1 MNEPSSGS
9 MGTAQILRIVIFLG
23 LIVVAVWLL
32 YTIRST
38 LAPFFLAF
46 VLSYLLMP
54 LVDLLES
61 YRLNR
66 LVAVGVVLLALF
78 AMVFV
83 PITLVLPVIGQST
96 KKMVKSITGE
106 QDTWYCVVENTGDAV
121 VTIDR
126 FESELEDF
134 KVDGLPLKLAP
145 GGRDAGSSIFSW
157 PPQASPK
164 VVGGRDTLRVV
175 FSPQV
180 YEPRQ
185 AFLRLYGFYGGRED
199 SIVLTLKGNIEGVSS
214 VSDSLAMEPEES
226 VQFGTSEILISATQH
241 AFGKYDPSSL
251 IALKFAYET
260 SLLPWLQSAQT
271 YLEEI
276 FPMLK
281 GRDWVGEILPV
292 PKGRDWIQT
301 ANHYLQS
308 IATTLLKETPGLVG
322 QLLSWFTFFIIV
334 PFVLFFFLGQGRTI
348 KRAIIELVPNRYFEL
363 VLNLLYRID
372 GQLGGYVRGMVLSV
386 IIVSLLSSIGL
397 YFIGLEHFLL
407 IGVLAGLAN
416 VIPYL
421 GPLIGIVAGIIAT
434 VLQYSTLSFGVVL
447 PVIIVFAIVQLVD
460 NVFIAPMVVGR
471 SVNLHP
477 LLVIFAVLVGS
488 ELFGAVGMLLA
499 VPTTAVIKVSVRT
512 IYEGWRGYSV

>member
-1 MNEPSSGS
+1 MNESPSGGL
-9 MGTAQILRIVIFLG
+9 GTAQILRIVIFLG

-38 LAPFFLAF
+38 LAPFFIAF

-61 YRLNR
+61 YRLHR
-66 LVAVGVVLLALF
+66 LVAAAVVLVSVF
-78 AMVFV
+78 AIVFIPLIV
-83 PITLVLPVIGQST
+83 VMPVIVRST
-96 KKMVKSITGE
+96 EDMVERIIGE
-106 QDTWYCVVENTGDAV
+106 QGTWYCVVENTGDAV

-126 FESELEDF
+126 FESELDDF
-134 KVDGLPLKLAP
+134 KVDGLPLKLVPDERSAES
-145 GGRDAGSSIFSW
+145 AIFSW
-157 PPQASPK
+157 PPQASPR
-164 VVGGRDTLRVV
+164 VVDGRDTLRVV
-175 FSPQV
+175 FSPQAN
-180 YEPRQ
+180 EPRQ
-185 AFLRLYGFYGGRED
+185 TFLRLYGFYGGQED
-199 SIVLTLKGNIEGVSS
+199 SIVLTLRGNIEGVSS
-214 VSDSLAMEPEES
+214 LSDSLVVEPEKS
-226 VQFGTSEILISATQH
+226 VQFGEAQILISATQH
-241 AFGKYDPSSL
+241 TFGKYKPGYL
-251 IALKFAYET
+251 AVVKTYIET
-260 SLLPWLQSAQT
+260 FHASFEKWM
-271 YLEEI
+271 
-276 FPMLK
+276 PMLK
-281 GRDWVGEILPV
+281 EWMPLLESKDVVHALNER
-292 PKGRDWIQT
+292 
-301 ANHYLQS
+301 LQI
-308 IATTLLKETPGLVG
+308 IATNLFKETPRLVG
-322 QLLSWFTFFIIV
+322 QLLSGLTFFIIV

-363 VLNLLYRID
+363 VLNLLHRID
-372 GQLGGYVRGMVLSV
+372 AQLGGYVRGMVLSV
-386 IIVSLLSSIGL
+386 MIVSLLSSIGL

-421 GPLIGIVAGIIAT
+421 GPLIGIVAGVIAT
-434 VLQYSTLSFGVVL
+434 VLQYSALSFGVVI

-460 NVFIAPMVVGR
+460 NVFVAPMVVGR